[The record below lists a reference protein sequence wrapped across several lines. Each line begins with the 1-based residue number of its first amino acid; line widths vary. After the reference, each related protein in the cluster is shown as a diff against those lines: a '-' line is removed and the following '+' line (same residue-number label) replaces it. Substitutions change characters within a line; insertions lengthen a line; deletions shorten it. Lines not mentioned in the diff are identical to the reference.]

1 MLRRLIGTFVIQF
14 HEESLMKARLVLFVI
29 AALVVLGASLHAA
42 TDHAVDTCI
51 LCALCPFC

>member
-1 MLRRLIGTFVIQF
+1 
-14 HEESLMKARLVLFVI
+14 MKARLVLFVI